1 VKYMKAMRHIPGV
14 DIGTTGV
21 KALLASEARDIN
33 SSASVG
39 YPLLTPRPNRAEQE
53 PQTWWQA
60 IVAAMRS
67 CLDKAHA
74 TSSKEVEV
82 AAAGLSGQ
90 IHSLVFLGTDREVLR
105 PAILWC
111 DQRTEPQYRE
121 ITDTLGTDI

>member
-1 VKYMKAMRHIPGV
+1 MKAMRYVPGV

-21 KALLASEARDIN
+21 KALLASEARDVN
-33 SSASVG
+33 SSASVE
-39 YPLLTPRPNRAEQE
+39 YPLLTPRPNQAEQE

-60 IVAAMRS
+60 IVAATRN
-67 CLDKAHA
+67 CLDKARA

-82 AAAGLSGQ
+82 APVGLFGQ
-90 IHSLVFLGTDREVLR
+90 IHSSVFLGTDGEVLR

-111 DQRTEPQYRE
+111 DQRTEPQCRE